1 MYYRQ
6 KLKMKQILLR

>member
-6 KLKMKQILLR
+6 KNQA